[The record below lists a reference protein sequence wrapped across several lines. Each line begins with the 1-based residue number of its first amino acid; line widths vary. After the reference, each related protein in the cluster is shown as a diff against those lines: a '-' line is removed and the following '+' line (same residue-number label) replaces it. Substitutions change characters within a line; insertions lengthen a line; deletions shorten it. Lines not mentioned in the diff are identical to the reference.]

1 LSQAQEPVSRK
12 LMLPNEEKRP
22 VPLDLQ
28 LMLVYSL
35 PMLIN

>member
-1 LSQAQEPVSRK
+1 MPRPAQDSENTNVR
-12 LMLPNEEKRP
+12 
-22 VPLDLQ
+22 LDLQ